1 MDLSSYLSGTLTVT
15 ANLHKKK
22 RRIGMKKRTMK
33 LAALLVTGCMAA
45 SALTG
50 CAASGGTAQTDAAKA
65 ETEAAEKA
73 DMAKADVNLTKSE
86 DELTE
91 LDIFINMNWWPV
103 ETFTGI
109 IPDEIKTKTGVTLN
123 LTIAADD
130 KQLGLMIASNEIPD
144 LVFTDKELDRL
155 SSDQFCYSY
164 DELIEQY
171 APDFKVS
178 DLMTNVAKSLSKDD
192 HYYTLLNCLSTNE
205 EWAEAPAG
213 APGQACIYY
222 RKDIYEKMGSPK
234 LETLDDFNAV
244 CAQIK
249 EEYPDMVPFGLG
261 GFWKLQPISAWMG
274 ASGGNTYQMLED
286 GSTVHYVSSPKYKE
300 YLQYANSLAR
310 EGYISAEA
318 YANENEGDSHQAAY
332 SGNCFAYTWYLSP
345 SSLQTLNTES
355 QKINPEAQWAVL
367 RPLGGENAAYGTSK
381 GWGGLFISKD
391 CKDPEKAI
399 KFIEYMFSEEG
410 RHLSKW
416 GREGTEYTL
425 NDKGLPE
432 FSEEWKE
439 TKKDPDA
446 MNKKY
451 NQYFYFGVNAVD
463 ELLGDYMD
471 MSEEDLADCTAY
483 KEGYKNYPEIG
494 IATPMSSSDEGIIE
508 AKLKE
513 MLKAEEARVIFSADD
528 EEFEKN
534 YEGLMEN
541 AEKIGVETLNSYM
554 TDKVKEVKEKYGL

>member
-1 MDLSSYLSGTLTVT
+1 
-15 ANLHKKK
+15 
-22 RRIGMKKRTMK
+22 MKKRTKK
-33 LAALLVTGCMAA
+33 LAALFVTGCMTASVLAGGGQAEA
-45 SALTG
+45 SAPEG
-50 CAASGGTAQTDAAKA
+50 EAK
-65 ETEAAEKA
+65 
-73 DMAKADVNLTKSE
+73 
-86 DELTE
+86 E

-103 ETFTGI
+103 DTFSGI
-109 IPDEIKTKTGVTLN
+109 IPEEIQAKTGVKLN

-155 SSDQFCYSY
+155 SSGQFCYSY
-164 DELIEQY
+164 DELIEKY

-213 APGQACIYY
+213 APGQSCIYY

-234 LETLDDFNAV
+234 LETLDDFQAV
-244 CAQIK
+244 CEQVK
-249 EEYPDMVPFGLG
+249 GEYPDMVPFGLG
-261 GFWKLQPISAWMG
+261 GFWKLQPISSWIG
-274 ASGGNTYQMLED
+274 AAGGNTYQTLED

-318 YANENEGDSHQAAY
+318 YANENEGDSHQSAY

-355 QKINPEAQWAVL
+355 QKINPDAQWAVL
-367 RPLGGENAAYGTSK
+367 KPLGGENAAYNTSK

-399 KFIEYMFSEEG
+399 KFAEYMFSEEG

-416 GREGTEYTL
+416 GREGIEYTL

-554 TDKVKEVKEKYGL
+554 TEKVKEVKEKYGL